1 MVERRE
7 GTELVARARA
17 GDGGALWFVGEPGV
31 GKSALLD
38 AVCDDRPGDV
48 RLVRVSGRESEQD
61 LAWAG
66 LADLLEPLLADG
78 LDASVPVPQRTALR
92 SALALDVADGPVEPY
107 AVLVAA
113 LGVLRAAAGAGAL
126 LAVVDDAHWLDGP
139 SRLAVEFVARRAAGS
154 RLAIVVATRPEVDV
168 RPGLPVVTLEPLAD
182 DECRLVLADLGVT
195 SPSVRQRLVD
205 ELGGIPLLLEAAAT
219 ALTAAQRDGTAA
231 LPSALPVPSTAVA
244 LAERRVAELTPEVR
258 LALLAVASAPST
270 DLATVAA
277 VLDAVGS
284 GPTMLEALEAQGM
297 VVLDEGRVAFTHP
310 TVRTA
315 AFQGAGSA
323 TRRAVH
329 AAVAAVVAEPSTAA
343 WHRAQSA
350 AGPDEE
356 VASALEGQAALLG
369 RRGAPIG
376 AARFLEVAARLSPST
391 GDAARRLRLAAE
403 AASEA
408 GEDAVASALVDRAE
422 HLAEPSGSQE
432 ERWRRRRLRLLLR
445 QRAGGVEDVIV
456 GLQELADEVGD
467 ELPGLAAQLLL
478 DALPPLVYLLRPAEV
493 LDVATRA
500 RDHARR
506 AGDEALVRR
515 AEVAQGVG
523 RLGSGDGAGQ
533 DQLIRYAEVL
543 EAEGA
548 VAAGPFLAEV
558 VGPCLAVFQRT
569 PEVAALFTRLE
580 SDCRAASAAPALVS
594 VLASRAIVTQRV
606 DLAGAVALAEEA
618 VDLAEQIGRPAM
630 SPVAAVSLAYAAAG
644 VGDERACR
652 RGADLLVGTGEPSLL
667 APALTGVGLLE
678 LAYGRLAEALTVYER
693 LVDEAGIGTGLVR
706 WEADWCEVL
715 VRLGRVDQARV
726 AVDRVA
732 AAEAAW
738 LASGGLARVRG
749 LLAEDLGEAES
760 AFALSVDFLGMV
772 GNTFGAARSE
782 LCWAE
787 RLRRGRRRAAAR
799 RHAAEAARRF
809 EEIGARRWC
818 ELATRELAALE
829 GTPGA
834 GVTGIQALSSRELA
848 VARLAAAGATNREI
862 GDELYLSARTV
873 EAHLSAVF
881 RKLGI
886 RNRRELAARATE
898 EPALRR

>member
-1 MVERRE
+1 MRV
-7 GTELVARARA
+7 VRA
-17 GDGGALWFVGEPGV
+17 
-31 GKSALLD
+31 
-38 AVCDDRPGDV
+38 
-48 RLVRVSGRESEQD
+48 SGRESERD

-66 LADLLEPLLADG
+66 LGELLDPLVGDG
-78 LDASVPVPQRTALR
+78 LDASLPVPQQAALR
-92 SALALDVADGPVEPY
+92 AALALDVVEGSVEPY

-113 LGVLRAAAGAGAL
+113 LGVLRAATRSGAL
-126 LAVVDDAHWLDGP
+126 LVVVDDAHWLDAP
-139 SRLAVEFVARRAAGS
+139 SRLAVDFVARRAEGT
-154 RLAIVVATRPEVDV
+154 RLAVVVAAGPEHDARPA
-168 RPGLPVVTLEPLAD
+168 LPTVTPLAALAD
-182 DECRLVLADLGVT
+182 DECGRLLADLGVT

-219 ALTAAQRDGTAA
+219 ALTAAQRDGTAD
-231 LPSALPVPSTAVA
+231 LPAVLPVPATVVA
-244 LAERRVAELTPEVR
+244 LADRRLADLTPAAR
-258 LALLAVASAPST
+258 LALLAVALAPST

-284 GPTMLEALEAQGM
+284 GPEMLEALEGQGL
-297 VVLDEGRVAFTHP
+297 VALDEGRVAFTHP

-315 AFQGAGSA
+315 AFQA
-323 TRRAVH
+323 TSSTQRRAVH
-329 AAVAAVVAEPSTAA
+329 AAVAAVAAEPSTAA
-343 WHRAQSA
+343 WHRALSS

-356 VASALEGQAALLG
+356 AATALEDQAGLLG

-376 AARFLEVAARLSPST
+376 AARYLEVAARLSPSAEA
-391 GDAARRLRLAAE
+391 AARRLRLAAE
-403 AASEA
+403 AATDA
-408 GEDAVASALVDRAE
+408 GEDVVARSLLDRADG
-422 HLAEPSGSQE
+422 LAERAGSQE

-445 QRAGGVEDVIV
+445 QHAGGVDDVIV
-456 GLQELADEVGD
+456 GLQDLAAEVGD
-467 ELPGLAAQLLL
+467 ALPGLAAQLLL
-478 DALPPLVYLLRPAEV
+478 EALPPLVYLLRPAEV

-500 RDHARR
+500 LAHARR
-506 AGDEALVRR
+506 AGDETLVRR

-533 DQLIRYAEVL
+533 DQLVRYVEVL
-543 EAEGA
+543 EAEGSL
-548 VAAGPFLAEV
+548 AAGPFLAEV

-569 PEVAALFTRLE
+569 PEVAALFARLE
-580 SDCRAASAAPALVS
+580 SDLRAASAASSLVP
-594 VLASRAIVTQRV
+594 VLASRAIITQRV

-618 VDLAEQIGRPAM
+618 IDLAEQIGRPAM

-652 RGADLLVGTGEPSLL
+652 RGADLLVSTGESSLL

-678 LAYGRLAEALTVYER
+678 LAYGRLADALAVYER

-715 VRLGRVDQARV
+715 ARLGRVDQARA
-726 AVDRVA
+726 AVDSVA
-732 AAEAAW
+732 AADVAW

-749 LLAEDLGEAES
+749 LLADDLAEAES
-760 AFALSVDFLGMV
+760 SFGLSVDFLGMV

-809 EEIGARRWC
+809 EEIGARRWR

-829 GTPGA
+829 GSPSE
-834 GVTGIQALSSRELA
+834 GVTGAEVLSSRELA

-862 GDELYLSARTV
+862 GEQLYLSARTV
-873 EAHLSAVF
+873 ETHLSAVF
-881 RKLGI
+881 RKLGV
-886 RNRRELAARATE
+886 RNRRELAARAAD
-898 EPALRR
+898 EPALRP